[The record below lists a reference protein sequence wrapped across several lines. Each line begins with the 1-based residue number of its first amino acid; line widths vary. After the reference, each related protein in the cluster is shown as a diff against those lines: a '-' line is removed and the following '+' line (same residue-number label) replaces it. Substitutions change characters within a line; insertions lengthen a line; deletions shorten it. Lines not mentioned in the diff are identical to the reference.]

1 MDSILVAFN
10 LVKFMSECIQWC
22 AQVSSHG
29 PCDSKS
35 RVLPIKPAF
44 HDTGPSDGASSVQM
58 RKEIDGFLDSGDAL
72 SQRSAW
78 GPGMK
83 HMTLFYNCCGG
94 GLVTKSCPTLE
105 TMDCSLPG
113 SSGHG
118 ILQVRILEWV
128 AISFSRNPS
137 S

>member
-1 MDSILVAFN
+1 MPKVPAVDLVTPNPEFFP
-10 LVKFMSECIQWC
+10 LSLLSMIQ
-22 AQVSSHG
+22 APVM
-29 PCDSKS
+29 
-35 RVLPIKPAF
+35 
-44 HDTGPSDGASSVQM
+44 GASSVQM
-58 RKEIDGFLDSGDAL
+58 RKEIVGFLDSGDAV

-83 HMTLFYNCCGG
+83 HMALFYNCCGG
-94 GLVTKSCPTLE
+94 DLVAKSCPTLE
-105 TMDCSLPG
+105 TMDCSLAG
-113 SSGHG
+113 FSVHG